1 VDGERR
7 FERRLFLKLGGYV
20 VAASALSVSALP
32 AMAAAQTEAD
42 DGASRVAPELQPA
55 GTYEVSG
62 QVRLIES
69 LVEISGITTA
79 QQISWSAGSLSTPV
93 VGFTSFEHFD
103 TPWRMPEIRVRGG
116 KLEALTVRPVD
127 FG

>member
-7 FERRLFLKLGGYV
+7 IERRFFLKLSGYV
-20 VAASALSVSALP
+20 VAASALSASALP
-32 AMAAAQTEAD
+32 GIVAAQTEAD
-42 DGASRVAPELQPA
+42 DGAMRRAPELQPP

-62 QVRLIES
+62 QVRLLEPQ
-69 LVEISGITTA
+69 VEITGITNA

-93 VGFTSFEHFD
+93 AGFTSFEYFD
-103 TPWRMPEIRVRGG
+103 RPWRMPEIQVRGG